1 MRRASLL
8 CSVIKQEKSCPN
20 LVLLRDVSTI
30 SMIIFRQFTFDSAH
44 FLPNVPVGHK
54 CKEIHG
60 HTYRLVLFF
69 EGDLDQE
76 LNWVM
81 DFAEVKRVVDPIVN
95 TLDHHLLNNIEGL
108 ENPTCEAIAIWLWNK
123 IKPEIPLLSKIELNE
138 TPTSGAI
145 YVGA

>member
-1 MRRASLL
+1 M
-8 CSVIKQEKSCPN
+8 V
-20 LVLLRDVSTI
+20 
-30 SMIIFRQFTFDSAH
+30 IFRQFTFDSAH

-60 HTYRLVLFF
+60 HTYRLVLYF
-69 EGDLDQE
+69 EGELDKE

-95 TLDHHLLNNIEGL
+95 TLDHHLLNNISGL
-108 ENPTCEAIAIWLWNK
+108 ENPTCEAIAIWLWNH
-123 IKPEIPLLSKIELNE
+123 IKPEMDCLKKVELHE

-145 YVGA
+145 YEGK